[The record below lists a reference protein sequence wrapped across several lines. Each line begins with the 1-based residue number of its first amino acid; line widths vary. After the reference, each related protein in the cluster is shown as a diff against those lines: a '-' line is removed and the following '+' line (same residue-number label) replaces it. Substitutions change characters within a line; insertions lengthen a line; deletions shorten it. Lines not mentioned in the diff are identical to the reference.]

1 MIINMERHTNLK
13 TSISTWKVNYNQIQD
28 NQAYVQLEN
37 VVEKIVVLGSFQL
50 GSFQLERQILSWK
63 EPFEVGKLELK
74 LEKMALVVKKMKLKT
89 TA

>member
-37 VVEKIVVLGSFQL
+37 VVEKIVML
-50 GSFQLERQILSWK
+50 GSFQLERYILSRK

>member
-37 VVEKIVVLGSFQL
+37 VVEKIVMLGSF
-50 GSFQLERQILSWK
+50 
-63 EPFEVGKLELK
+63 
-74 LEKMALVVKKMKLKT
+74 
-89 TA
+89 